1 MALQSSGAIS
11 LNQIHVEAGGASGTT
26 ANLNDSDIR
35 GLIGK
40 GSGATMSFNEW
51 YGASSYTASTINTSF
66 ITTPSGNGYTRY
78 RVDDGVT
85 SYTGQTSDPEYVQTI
100 NLNTSAGRKL
110 VLTIHVRDGDSS
122 GGTDYVYARSSGAA
136 LTIDSSSQLVSGLT
150 AGTLSTTI
158 STTGG
163 YISTITGN
171 PDVGDRY
178 QLSIRFTV
186 PAGAIGNN
194 ILLFYND
201 DPNDD
206 DSSRGISVNL
216 S

>member
-11 LNQIHVEAGGASGTT
+11 LNDIHVEAGGASGTGCSI
-26 ANLNDSDIR
+26 NDSDIR
-35 GLIGK
+35 GLISK
-40 GSGATMSFNEW
+40 GSGVTMSFSEW
-51 YGASSYTASTINTSF
+51 YGASSYTAPTINTSF
-66 ITTPSGNGYTRY
+66 ITTPSANGYTRY

-85 SYTGQTSDPEYVQTI
+85 SYTGQTSDPEYRQVI

-122 GGTDYVYARSSGAA
+122 GGQDRVYARSSGAA

-163 YISTITGN
+163 YIGYIAGN
-171 PDVGDRY
+171 PDSGDRY

-186 PAGAIGNN
+186 PAGAIGNT
-194 ILLFYND
+194 ILLQYND
-201 DPNDD
+201 DPGDD
-206 DSSRGISVNL
+206 DIPRGIQVNL

>member
-1 MALQSSGAIS
+1 MPLQSSGAIS
-11 LNQIHVEAGGASGTT
+11 LNDIHVEAGGSSGTACT
-26 ANLNDSDIR
+26 INDSDIR

-40 GSGATMSFNEW
+40 GSGVSMNFAEW
-51 YGASSYTASTINTSF
+51 YGASSYTAPTINTSF
-66 ITTPSGNGYTRY
+66 ITTPSANGYTRY

-85 SYTGQTSDPEYVQTI
+85 SYTGQTSDPESRQVI

-110 VLTIHVRDGDSS
+110 VLTIHVRDGDTS
-122 GGTDYVYARSSGAA
+122 GNNDRVYARSSGAA

-163 YISTITGN
+163 YISSIAGQ
-171 PDVGDRY
+171 PDPGDRY

-186 PAGAIGNN
+186 PAGAIGSS
-194 ILLFYND
+194 ILLNYVD

-206 DSSRGISVNL
+206 DTPRGIQVNL